1 MHECQLNEKNS
12 HLPFQ
17 KVFDSLKVIFQYIKD
32 TRYSIT
38 FFFLL
43 TRYWLQNMCLTKK
56 KLN

>member
-38 FFFLL
+38 FFFLIDKIL
-43 TRYWLQNMCLTKK
+43 VTKYVFNK
-56 KLN
+56 KN